1 MKYRRHITVLILLNF
16 MLLTMNDSF
25 AQNNIVDIK
34 SDGIIFPFSIEIDP
48 MEKLLLVN
56 FEKEPD
62 SIYVGFEPQVF
73 DDTINGTGHLII
85 GWRTDKKI
93 DVYHQKSLKLDTS
106 KYSIAGA
113 GLNKMI
119 PVDMEKAFYEVND
132 FGVQA
137 HYKFRD
143 MLEREVEI
151 SISEK
156 NQRKRKPFGLLAPMG
171 DAATNP
177 ASLPMVLLHDF
188 YFVRKN
194 ETDIKVSINDKSHK
208 LDNLPMRMDWQK
220 MTFARYSPKP
230 LIATLNPEYNGVL
243 DGFKPLVGQETF
255 QKGDYIY
262 EIEWTDQTASIKSMS
277 IKNNIH
283 LLTMSFSPSF
293 QCLNTIPANTKYKG
307 KFTISG
313 HESVGSISGEYT
325 IQSGKESMHIRI
337 VPSKGWK
344 PKTTKF
350 STWFLFTVAKVF
362 KKWPTTYQWDAEL
375 HKSPEGLWY
384 MQSKWIRTGKIL
396 KD

>member
-1 MKYRRHITVLILLNF
+1 M
-16 MLLTMNDSF
+16 
-25 AQNNIVDIK
+25 VDIK
-34 SDGIIFPFSIEIDP
+34 SDGIIFPFSIEIDR

-56 FEKEPD
+56 FEKDPD

-106 KYSIAGA
+106 KYSIVGA

-119 PVDMEKAFYEVND
+119 PGDMEKAFYAVND

-194 ETDIKVSINDKSHK
+194 ETEFKFSINDKSHK

-243 DGFKPLVGQETF
+243 NGFKPLVGQKTL
-255 QKGDYIY
+255 QKGDCIY

-293 QCLNTIPANTKYKG
+293 QCLNTIPANTGCKG

-313 HESVGSISGEYT
+313 HESVGSIIGEYT
-325 IQSGKESMHIRI
+325 IQSGEESYSNIEK
-337 VPSKGWK
+337 KG
-344 PKTTKF
+344 
-350 STWFLFTVAKVF
+350 
-362 KKWPTTYQWDAEL
+362 
-375 HKSPEGLWY
+375 
-384 MQSKWIRTGKIL
+384 
-396 KD
+396 

>member
-1 MKYRRHITVLILLNF
+1 
-16 MLLTMNDSF
+16 MNNSL

-34 SDGIIFPFSIEIDP
+34 SDGIIFPFAIEIDP

-56 FEKEPD
+56 FEKDPD
-62 SIYVGFEPQVF
+62 SVYMGFEPQVF
-73 DDTINGTGHLII
+73 DDPINGTGHLII

-93 DVYHQKSLKLDTS
+93 DVYHQKSLKPDTS

-151 SISEK
+151 SIREN

-171 DAATNP
+171 DAATHP
-177 ASLPMVLLHDF
+177 TALPMVLLHDF

-194 ETDIKVSINDKSHK
+194 ETDIQVSINDKYHQ
-208 LDNLPMRMDWQK
+208 LENLPIRMDRQK
-220 MTFARYSPKP
+220 MTFVRYSPKP
-230 LIATLNPEYNGVL
+230 LIATFNPEFNGVL
-243 DGFKPLVGQETF
+243 YDFRPSVGQETF
-255 QKGDYIY
+255 QMGDYVY
-262 EIEWTDQTASIKSMS
+262 DIEWTDHTAFIKSMS
-277 IKNNIH
+277 VKNNIH
-283 LLTMSFSPSF
+283 MLTMSFSPSF
-293 QCLNTIPANTKYKG
+293 PCLTTIPANTRFMG
-307 KFTISG
+307 EFTITG
-313 HESVGSISGEYT
+313 HESVGSISGAYT
-325 IQSGKESMHIRI
+325 IESSKESMHISL

-350 STWFLFTVAKVF
+350 STWFLFSVAKVF
-362 KKWPTTYQWDAEL
+362 KKWPTTYQWNAEL

-384 MQSKWIRTGKIL
+384 MQSKWMRTGKIL
-396 KD
+396 KDPTHLKH

>member
-1 MKYRRHITVLILLNF
+1 
-16 MLLTMNDSF
+16 MNDHF
-25 AQNNIVDIK
+25 VQDTVADYK
-34 SDGIIFPFSIEIDP
+34 FDGIFFPFSIEIDP

-56 FEKEPD
+56 FEKDPD

-73 DDTINGTGHLII
+73 DDSINGTGHLII
-85 GWRTDKKI
+85 GWRADKKI
-93 DVYHQKSLKLDTS
+93 DVYHQKSLKLDAS

-113 GLNKMI
+113 GLNEMI
-119 PVDMEKAFYEVND
+119 PIDMEKATYEVNE

-143 MLEREVEI
+143 LLEREIEI
-151 SISEK
+151 LIHEK
-156 NQRKRKPFGLLAPMG
+156 NQRERKPFGLLAPMG

-177 ASLPMVLLHDF
+177 TSLPMILLHDF

-194 ETDIKVSINDKSHK
+194 ETDIKVSINRKSHQ
-208 LDNLPMRMDWQK
+208 LDNLPMPIDWQK
-220 MTFARYSPKP
+220 MTFARYSPRP
-230 LIATLNPEYNGVL
+230 LIATLNPEYNGIL

-262 EIEWTDQTASIKSMS
+262 EIEWVAQAPSIKSMS

-293 QCLNTIPANTKYKG
+293 RCLNTIPVNTKYKG

-313 HESVGSISGEYT
+313 HESVGTISGEY
-325 IQSGKESMHIRI
+325 IVQSGKESMNIRI
-337 VPSKGWK
+337 VPTEGWK
-344 PKTTKF
+344 PMTTKF
-350 STWFLFTVAKVF
+350 STWFLFTAAKIF
-362 KKWPTTYQWDAEL
+362 KKWPTTYQWDAKL
-375 HKSPEGLWY
+375 HKSLEGLWH